1 MDDQVFPPV
10 PPTALAMT
18 LLVVLSAVSVD
29 VRLNAVPTV
38 TPRVYGDS
46 VGAPVRIQI
55 SLSSGASQTTAT
67 GSGGT

>member
-1 MDDQVFPPV
+1 MADQFFPPV

-18 LLVVLSAVSVD
+18 LLVVLSAVSVE

-38 TPRVYGDS
+38 TPMVYGDS
-46 VGAPVRIQI
+46 VGDPARIQI

-67 GSGGT
+67 GSGGI

>member
-38 TPRVYGDS
+38 TPMEYGDS
-46 VGAPVRIQI
+46 VGDPVRIQI

-67 GSGGT
+67 GSGGI